1 MAEQNSKPNLNVQTG
16 VNVTGATNNGVLKGL
31 IDKKPKVNAGSKTG
45 NTAAQQF
52 QKATADNDWSQMKTQ
67 ADAANMQQHMNS
79 SQKQSEAKVNAAN
92 DAGKMYGDYQDRAA
106 KTALTNAD
114 RSAANISFAYGQQ
127 ANQIRRMMNVRRN
140 NP

>member
-1 MAEQNSKPNLNVQTG
+1 MSKPNLNVQTG
-16 VNVTGATNNGVLKGL
+16 VNVGGATNTGVLKGL
-31 IDKKPKVNAGSKTG
+31 IDKKPKVDAGSKTG
-45 NTAAQQF
+45 NTAAKQF

-92 DAGKMYGDYQDRAA
+92 DAGKMYGDYQDRSA

-114 RSAANISFAYGQQ
+114 RQAANISFAYGQQ

>member
-1 MAEQNSKPNLNVQTG
+1 MQKPNLNVETG
-16 VNVTGATNNGVLKGL
+16 VNVGGATNKGVLKGL
-31 IDKKPKVNAGSKTG
+31 IDQKPKINAGSQTG

-52 QKATADNDWSQMKTQ
+52 QKSTADNDWSQMKTQ

-92 DAGKMYGDYQDRAA
+92 DAGKMYGDYQDRAG
-106 KTALTNAD
+106 KQALTNAD
-114 RSAANISFAYGQQ
+114 RSAINLSFAYGQQ